1 MANPLSL
8 ITQGI
13 KGLADLLSYINPT
26 NDNFILKD
34 VLSWLN
40 PFSDNFILK
49 GVIEFLGNML
59 SYINPLSDNFF
70 GKKLVDLFSDLLKLL
85 FIPSQE
91 RLEAFP
97 NLVSS
102 KFAFIDSIKYAVN
115 SIKDVLNSTGN
126 APIVTVPVGST
137 QFTDEGE
144 IEVINLNWYK
154 PFKPYGDLIIT
165 AFAYAF
171 FGWRIFVAI
180 PGMINGQSGSTGESY
195 SMVYPTYLSSGNKSL
210 SDKGRRLLK

>member
-1 MANPLSL
+1 MEGLANPLSL

-34 VLSWLN
+34 ILSWLN
-40 PFSDNFILK
+40 PVSENFILK
-49 GVIEFLGNML
+49 NILDWL
-59 SYINPLSDNFF
+59 NPVSENFF
-70 GKKLVDLFSDLLKLL
+70 GKKLIGLFSDLLKLL

-126 APIVTVPVGST
+126 APIVTVPVGAT